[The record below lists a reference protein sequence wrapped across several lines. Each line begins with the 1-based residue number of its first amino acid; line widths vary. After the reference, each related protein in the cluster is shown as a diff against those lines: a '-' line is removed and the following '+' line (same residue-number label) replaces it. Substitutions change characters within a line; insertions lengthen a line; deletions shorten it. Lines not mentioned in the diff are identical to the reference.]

1 MQLIRAIVFIFLVMF
16 GALAMAQPNAPGQPI
31 GKVLFSTGDAYADQI
46 KLQAGSPI
54 YIGQTLSTGNVG
66 HLHIRMIDGAFLSLR
81 PTSSAKVALYTVD
94 LDDPANTKI
103 RIDVQHGVVRSVT
116 GKGGEENHSAFR
128 LNTPVAAIGIRGT
141 DFIVY
146 TDAISSVV
154 DLRQGGI
161 AMTPLSD
168 TCSPYTLGICN
179 DGQSVTLADRD
190 PGLLAEVSA
199 ARQKATRVSKAS
211 AVIVPDKIEPAHPA
225 EDQSLKQAKE
235 TPVVISVAP
244 AAEVKTSGTT
254 SDTANG
260 QTTDGKKDASSTS
273 STTDTKSAATT
284 TSSDSSKTSTGST
297 AVANTST
304 AGASSTGES
313 KSTTATTA
321 TVTGATTNESKT
333 SSTAAASTG
342 STVASDSRATAGTVA
357 TGSTPSTTASSTAS
371 NAATTVTTAGG
382 TTVTFVT
389 PSTSTASTGSVG
401 SAVSA
406 TNVATTSA
414 GATVDVASIAPVTAE
429 VGAKESVTSELASR
443 VITQAATDSTLK
455 EVEKAA
461 AETAPTVPVV
471 STPPVAEA
479 KAQPFYW
486 GRWSDYVEKGNVEQT
501 MQYLRSKGQILGGN
515 DVMLLASTEM
525 NAPTLPKTGE
535 VSFKM
540 DKAEAHVLKG
550 GNLHDASVSNP
561 ALTVNFDQNSF
572 KTSLDVN
579 SNALANGSEH
589 LNANGALDPTTG
601 ALRSGIIDSN
611 MTVIG
616 KVANEASHAAYLFNQ
631 ESTGIVGAAS
641 FVK

>member
-16 GALAMAQPNAPGQPI
+16 GALAMAQPNAPDQPI

-179 DGQSVTLADRD
+179 DGQAVTLADRD

-211 AVIVPDKIEPAHPA
+211 AAIVPDKIEPAHPA

-235 TPVVISVAP
+235 TPVVISAAP

-254 SDTANG
+254 TSDTASG
-260 QTTDGKKDASSTS
+260 QTTDGKKDASST
-273 STTDTKSAATT
+273 DTKTAATT
-284 TSSDSSKTSTGST
+284 TSSDTSKTSTGST
-297 AVANTST
+297 TASNTST
-304 AGASSTGES
+304 SGSGSTGES
-313 KSTTATTA
+313 KSTAATT
-321 TVTGATTNESKT
+321 TGTTTNESKT
-333 SSTAAASTG
+333 TGTTASTG
-342 STVASDSRATAGTVA
+342 STVASDSRTTAGTVV
-357 TGSTPSTTASSTAS
+357 TGSTYSTTSSPTAS
-371 NAATTVTTAGG
+371 NATTTVTTTGG

-389 PSTSTASTGSVG
+389 PSTSTASAG

-406 TNVATTSA
+406 TNVATSSA

-461 AETAPTVPVV
+461 GETAPTVPVV
-471 STPPVAEA
+471 STPPVEA

-501 MQYLRSKGQILGGN
+501 IQYLNSKGRQIGGN
-515 DVMLLASTEM
+515 QVMILASTEKA
-525 NAPTLPKTGE
+525 APVLPKTGE
-535 VSFKM
+535 ISFKL
-540 DKAEAHVLKG
+540 DKAEAHVLTGKV
-550 GNLHDASVSNP
+550 LQDASVSNP

-572 KTSLDVN
+572 KTSLDV
-579 SNALANGSEH
+579 SSSALANGTEH
-589 LNANGALDPTTG
+589 LKANGTLNPNTG
-601 ALRSGIIDSN
+601 MLREGIVDTN
-611 MTVIG
+611 MTVYG
-616 KVANEASHAAYLFNQ
+616 EVADGASHAGYLFNQ